1 MSKLRKVFKAAG
13 ITAASIAVLLTAAY
27 FILPHGPRDTM
38 EFNDPYRVERTLVTG
53 KNYMVAAG
61 TPWAAHAAIE
71 ILDRGGNA
79 YDASIAS
86 LLALNVTFGHAAS
99 FPGVAPILLHDA
111 RTGEVISYTGAGTA
125 PSAATVEYFKSHGY
139 DNIPK
144 LNVLAHLLPA
154 SPDVLV
160 AVLKQYGTMSFTEVS
175 ATAIKI
181 AREGFPIH
189 KQMMADMNL
198 GFFTRLGLTWLLPY
212 NSNVYYRGQWWRPF
226 HHADRF
232 TLPDLANTFQSLC
245 KAEQDALARGA
256 SREQGLDAVR
266 DYFYKGPIADAIAG
280 LHEEKKGL
288 ITKADLSN
296 YKGYWEKPLSGKFR
310 EYTIF
315 ANRTWNQGAIVPMVL
330 QLLDGVDLKS
340 MGHNS
345 LEYIHTV
352 LQAIELCLADREA
365 FFGDPAFVNVPVE
378 GLLNPRYA
386 AERRKLF
393 TPNRAFGATPRH
405 GDPFA
410 FQKTGGAFI
419 YENRN
424 IAVARND
431 GGLSFGKDT
440 SYIAVVDKQG
450 NAVSLTPSDFPE
462 SPMVPGTGLTLGTRM
477 IQFYLDEKHP
487 DGLMPGKRPRI
498 TPNPGMVFKNGKFY
512 MSYGTPGG
520 DSQTQAM
527 IQFFLNLVVFGM
539 DVQEAISAPRFIS
552 LNWPDSFAP
561 HAYTAGTIKME
572 RSLYDS
578 YEPALAKMGYTVL
591 PLGNWDN
598 KVGAVCAVIRDP
610 STGTLTGGADPR
622 EESWAEGK

>member
-1 MSKLRKVFKAAG
+1 MRALQKVLKAVL
-13 ITAASIAVLLTAAY
+13 IIAASAAVVLTITY

-38 EFNDPYRVERTLVTG
+38 QFNDPYRTERTSVTG
-53 KNYMVAAG
+53 EKYMAAAG

-71 ILDRGGNA
+71 ILDKGGNA
-79 YDASIAS
+79 YDASIAA

-99 FPGVAPILLHDA
+99 FPGVAPILLYNA
-111 RTGEVISYTGAGTA
+111 KTGEVISYTGAGTA

-144 LNVLAHLLPA
+144 MSVLAHLLPA

-160 AVLKQYGTMSFTEVS
+160 AVLKKYGTMSFTEVS
-175 ATAIKI
+175 APAIKI
-181 AREGFPIH
+181 AQQGFPIH

-198 GFFTRLGLTWLLPY
+198 GFFTRLGLTYLMPY
-212 NSNVYYRGQWWRPF
+212 NSKVYYRGQWWRPF
-226 HHADRF
+226 HHADTF
-232 TLPDLANTFQSLC
+232 TLPDLAKTLTAMS
-245 KAEQDALARGA
+245 KAEQDARAHGA

-266 DYFYKGPIADAIAG
+266 DYFYKGPIADAIAAF
-280 LHEEKKGL
+280 HKEKKGL
-288 ITKADLSN
+288 ITKEDLAH
-296 YKGYWEKPLSGKFR
+296 YTGHWEKPLSGKFR
-310 EYTIF
+310 EYTIYS
-315 ANRTWNQGAIVPMVL
+315 NQTWNQGAVVPMVL
-330 QLLDGVDLKS
+330 QLLEGVDLKS

-345 LEYIHTV
+345 PEYIHTV
-352 LQAIELCLADREA
+352 LQAIEVCMADREA

-378 GLLNPRYA
+378 GLLNPQYA
-386 AERRKLF
+386 VERRKLF
-393 TPNRAFGATPRH
+393 TPGKAFGATPMH
-405 GDPFA
+405 GNPLA
-410 FQKTGGAFI
+410 FQKSGGVFNYSASSQ
-419 YENRN
+419 
-424 IAVARND
+424 AVAHND
-431 GGLSFGKDT
+431 SAFHFGKDT
-440 SYIAVVDKQG
+440 SYISVVDRQG

-462 SPMVPGTGLTLGTRM
+462 SPMIPDTGLTLGTRM

-527 IQFFLNLVVFGM
+527 VQFFLNLVVFGM

-561 HAYTAGTIKME
+561 HAYMAATIKLE
-572 RSLYDS
+572 KPLYDA
-578 YEPALAKMGYTVL
+578 YAKAMRQMGYTVL
-591 PLGNWDN
+591 PLGTWDN

-610 STGTLTGGADPR
+610 ASGRLTGGADPR
-622 EESWAEGK
+622 EESRAEGR